1 MCVCLY
7 TFSQMETLYK
17 KKKDPKT
24 ELNFASLSR
33 SDSVFLSAIPGM
45 LKFVFTTQCVPPPG
59 KKCLSAV

>member
-1 MCVCLY
+1 M
-7 TFSQMETLYK
+7 SIHIQSNGNIIKK

-33 SDSVFLSAIPGM
+33 SDSMFLSAIPGM